1 MIRRHDMGRKKK
13 KEKKAEEKLA
23 MILLA
28 CMYIPVVVIG
38 LAARAVSVRNG
49 FKK

>member
-1 MIRRHDMGRKKK
+1 MSKKK

-28 CMYIPVVVIG
+28 CMYIPVAVIG
-38 LAARAVSVRNG
+38 LAAKVLTDRDFRR
-49 FKK
+49 K

>member
-1 MIRRHDMGRKKK
+1 MSKKK

-28 CMYIPVVVIG
+28 CMYVPVVVIG
-38 LAARAVSVRNG
+38 LAAKVMADGKFSR
-49 FKK
+49 K